1 MYAVKHV
8 NLIDTQTPPKKNANH
23 ARSTELVEVRGSS
36 RGDRNSFVHR
46 VEKGRS
52 QDKCLWLLCL
62 VVVAGNRTT
71 S

>member
-1 MYAVKHV
+1 MIPIGMYAVKHV

-52 QDKCLWLLCL
+52 
-62 VVVAGNRTT
+62 
-71 S
+71 